1 MDHMGTD
8 VPEGKDVHTG
18 RFLPGHQHA
27 RKKGVAKIAKDVK
40 EGIIHGAA
48 SYGRDGTG
56 AGGMPGYFE
65 MCAALYPKEYMSLLG
80 KLLPLQVK
88 TNSTTLSA
96 FIGDVIINAVPSGQY
111 LSEDRIKE
119 LNPVQRPTVVVENET
134 DVDEEDVA

>member
-1 MDHMGTD
+1 MGEQLPVGSKKPGTFQ
-8 VPEGKDVHTG
+8 PGNQTG
-18 RFLPGHQHA
+18 

-65 MCAALYPKEYMSLLG
+65 MCAALYPKEYMSLLRA
-80 KLLPLQVK
+80 LLPLQVK

-111 LSEDRIKE
+111 VSEERIKE
-119 LNPVQRPTVVVENET
+119 LNPINRPTVVVDN
-134 DVDEEDVA
+134 DVADEEDVA